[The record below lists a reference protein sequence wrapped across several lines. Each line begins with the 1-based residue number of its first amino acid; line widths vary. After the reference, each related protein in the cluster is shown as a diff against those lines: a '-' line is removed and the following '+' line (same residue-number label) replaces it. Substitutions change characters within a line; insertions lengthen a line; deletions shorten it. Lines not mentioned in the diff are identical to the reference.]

1 MFFLLFSRL
10 FSLLFLLPSLGHQI
24 PTSSDLPPEHQ
35 IPMSSDPSPEH
46 QIPTSSDPSSEHQI
60 PTSLDLSPGH
70 QIPGSSMPSP
80 RHQLPDISAPS
91 PTPPDDST
99 QIIDWLT
106 RYGYLPPPDPATGK
120 LQTWEAVTNA
130 IRSMQ
135 EFAGIQVT
143 GIVDEETV
151 ILMKTPRCSLPDINR
166 QMDGTERRKRSLG
179 AVWKRRNLSWKL
191 RNYPKHSHLGRE
203 TIRVLS
209 FYALKVWSDPTPLN
223 FHEVAGHSPDI
234 TIDFLQGDHGDGYP
248 FDGPGG
254 MVAHAFFPGNPQQ
267 AGNVHFDSDEL
278 WTFRSPEDHGTDL
291 FAVAVHEFGHA
302 LGLSHSPLKKSI
314 MRPYYQG
321 PVGDPLQYQ
330 LSPDDRNEIRQLYG
344 GRELAMTEVPE
355 VMTPKPP
362 DLPHVKGTHRPRKD
376 IPDRCS
382 STFDAVTQIRG
393 ETFFFKG
400 RYFWRLT
407 QARHLTSFHPAQ
419 IQHFWRG
426 LPSRL
431 RYVDAVYERFLDHRI
446 LFFQGSQYW
455 VFKDNALEEGYPR
468 SIMDFGLP
476 EEGIDGA
483 FSCPHDAKT
492 FFFKDG
498 QHWRYDETETRM
510 DPGYPLENGPLP
522 SNIDDVTSGTDGSV
536 YFFKGREYWTFI
548 GVNFMPGAGYPRSI
562 ATDWMDCTMDLEAT
576 YTPLETGFTLRADA
590 VAKVPEEKRSWDHH
604 LELDVGT
611 CVCQMASAATETWTP
626 PLLVRNALL
635 VCVVS
640 LELHI

>member
-278 WTFRSPEDHGTDL
+278 WTFRSP
-291 FAVAVHEFGHA
+291 
-302 LGLSHSPLKKSI
+302 
-314 MRPYYQG
+314 
-321 PVGDPLQYQ
+321 
-330 LSPDDRNEIRQLYG
+330 G

-362 DLPHVKGTHRPRKD
+362 DLPHTRPSGHPPWRHGPAGILCID
-376 IPDRCS
+376 IAAGAHVLLSLSCRRTRAQTEVNP
-382 STFDAVTQIRG
+382 FLYP
-393 ETFFFKG
+393 G

>member
-1 MFFLLFSRL
+1 
-10 FSLLFLLPSLGHQI
+10 Q
-24 PTSSDLPPEHQ
+24 
-35 IPMSSDPSPEH
+35 
-46 QIPTSSDPSSEHQI
+46 
-60 PTSLDLSPGH
+60 
-70 QIPGSSMPSP
+70 
-80 RHQLPDISAPS
+80 
-91 PTPPDDST
+91 
-99 QIIDWLT
+99 DWLT

-278 WTFRSPEDHGTDL
+278 WTFRSPETHCICNT
-291 FAVAVHEFGHA
+291 H
-302 LGLSHSPLKKSI
+302 LSIYQILRIHLSIHTISVIPIYQYINKHSGSI
-314 MRPYYQG
+314 YRCSHKFLMQTCI
-321 PVGDPLQYQ
+321 
-330 LSPDDRNEIRQLYG
+330 SSG

-362 DLPHVKGTHRPRKD
+362 DLPHVKGTHRDPHPETTTPPPPLPQALISPCPRM
-376 IPDRCS
+376 
-382 STFDAVTQIRG
+382 
-393 ETFFFKG
+393 ETRPSGHPPWRHGPAGILRTRAQTEVNPFLYPG

-522 SNIDDVTSGTDGSV
+522 SNIDDVTSGTDGICIISLLGSV

-562 ATDWMDCTMDLEAT
+562 ATDWMDCTMDLE
-576 YTPLETGFTLRADA
+576 
-590 VAKVPEEKRSWDHH
+590 
-604 LELDVGT
+604 
-611 CVCQMASAATETWTP
+611 
-626 PLLVRNALL
+626 
-635 VCVVS
+635 
-640 LELHI
+640 